1 MSDFINKLREQKIKI
16 NENVELAVFDI
27 SASYIG
33 IYLISK
39 YIFELKKPGITSAI
53 ALIPIS
59 YLSHQFFE
67 VETPLNNLING
78 KGKKDDLQQPSV
90 PIDNNLQQNY
100 QQLPS
105 QKQQPDLKNNILQS
119 TPYEPLERPDNNKI
133 LAYLNHTFMGGN
145 IGG

>member
-1 MSDFINKLREQKIKI
+1 MSDFITELRKHKIKI

-39 YIFELKKPGITSAI
+39 YVFELKKPGITSAI

-78 KGKKDDLQQPSV
+78 KTKNNDLQQPSE

-105 QKQQPDLKNNILQS
+105 RLQQPDLENNNLQMTSYEKIEKPQNIIRDGLSTIL
-119 TPYEPLERPDNNKI
+119 
-133 LAYLNHTFMGGN
+133 GN
-145 IGG
+145 

>member
-1 MSDFINKLREQKIKI
+1 MTDFINKLREHKIKI
-16 NENVELAVFDI
+16 SDTTELAVFDI

-39 YIFELKKPGITSAI
+39 YVFELKKPGITLAI

-78 KGKKDDLQQPSV
+78 KTKNNDLQQPSV
-90 PIDNNLQQNY
+90 PVDNNLQQ
-100 QQLPS
+100 
-105 QKQQPDLKNNILQS
+105 PDLENNNLQM
-119 TPYEPLERPDNNKI
+119 TPYEKMELQPNKFRDGLNKVFNLRP
-133 LAYLNHTFMGGN
+133 
-145 IGG
+145 

>member
-1 MSDFINKLREQKIKI
+1 MSDFITELRKHKIKI

-27 SASYIG
+27 SASYLG

-39 YIFELKKPGITSAI
+39 YVFELKKPGITSAI

-78 KGKKDDLQQPSV
+78 KTKNNDLQQPSV
-90 PIDNNLQQNY
+90 PVDNNLQQ
-100 QQLPS
+100 
-105 QKQQPDLKNNILQS
+105 PDLENNNLQM
-119 TPYEPLERPDNNKI
+119 TPYEKI
-133 LAYLNHTFMGGN
+133 EKPQNIIRDGLSTILGN
-145 IGG
+145 

>member
-1 MSDFINKLREQKIKI
+1 MSDFINKLREHRIKI
-16 NENVELAVFDI
+16 NENIELAVFDI

-39 YIFELKKPGITSAI
+39 YVFELKKPGITSAI

-78 KGKKDDLQQPSV
+78 KTKNNDLQQPSV
-90 PIDNNLQQNY
+90 PVDNNLQQ
-100 QQLPS
+100 
-105 QKQQPDLKNNILQS
+105 PDLENNNLQM
-119 TPYEPLERPDNNKI
+119 TPYEKMELQPNKFRDGLNKVFNLRP
-133 LAYLNHTFMGGN
+133 
-145 IGG
+145 

>member
-1 MSDFINKLREQKIKI
+1 MSDFITELRKHKIKI

-39 YIFELKKPGITSAI
+39 YVFELKKPGITSAI

-78 KGKKDDLQQPSV
+78 KTKNNDLQQPSV
-90 PIDNNLQQNY
+90 PVDNNLQQ
-100 QQLPS
+100 
-105 QKQQPDLKNNILQS
+105 PDLENNNLQM
-119 TPYEPLERPDNNKI
+119 TPYEKMEVKPSQIRDGLNKVFNLRP
-133 LAYLNHTFMGGN
+133 
-145 IGG
+145 

>member
-1 MSDFINKLREQKIKI
+1 MSDFITELRKHKIKI

-27 SASYIG
+27 SASYLG

-39 YIFELKKPGITSAI
+39 YVFELKKPGITSAI

-78 KGKKDDLQQPSV
+78 KQKDDLQQPSV
-90 PIDNNLQQNY
+90 PVDNNLQQ
-100 QQLPS
+100 
-105 QKQQPDLKNNILQS
+105 PDLENNNLQM
-119 TPYEPLERPDNNKI
+119 TPYEKI
-133 LAYLNHTFMGGN
+133 EKPQNIIRDGLSTILGN
-145 IGG
+145 

>member
-1 MSDFINKLREQKIKI
+1 MTDFINKLREHKIKI
-16 NENVELAVFDI
+16 SDTTELAVFDI

-39 YIFELKKPGITSAI
+39 YVFELKKPGITLAI

-78 KGKKDDLQQPSV
+78 KKTDDNKLEQPSV
-90 PIDNNLQQNY
+90 PADNNLQQ
-100 QQLPS
+100 
-105 QKQQPDLKNNILQS
+105 QQPDLENNNLQMTS
-119 TPYEPLERPDNNKI
+119 YEKI
-133 LAYLNHTFMGGN
+133 EVKPSPIRDGLNIIFGN
-145 IGG
+145 

>member
-1 MSDFINKLREQKIKI
+1 MSDFINKLREHKIKI
-16 NENVELAVFDI
+16 NENIELAVFDI

-39 YIFELKKPGITSAI
+39 YVFELKKPGITSAI

-78 KGKKDDLQQPSV
+78 KTKNNDLQQPSV
-90 PIDNNLQQNY
+90 PVDNNLQQ
-100 QQLPS
+100 
-105 QKQQPDLKNNILQS
+105 PDLENNNLQM
-119 TPYEPLERPDNNKI
+119 TPYEKMEVKPSQIRDGLNKVFNLRP
-133 LAYLNHTFMGGN
+133 
-145 IGG
+145 

>member
-1 MSDFINKLREQKIKI
+1 MSDFINKLREHKIKI

-27 SASYIG
+27 SASYLG

-39 YIFELKKPGITSAI
+39 YVFELKKPGITSAI

-78 KGKKDDLQQPSV
+78 KTKNNDLQQPSV

-105 QKQQPDLKNNILQS
+105 RSQQPDLENNNLQM
-119 TPYEPLERPDNNKI
+119 TPYEKI
-133 LAYLNHTFMGGN
+133 EKPQNIIRDGLSTILGN
-145 IGG
+145 

>member
-1 MSDFINKLREQKIKI
+1 MSDFITELRKHKIKI

-39 YIFELKKPGITSAI
+39 YVFELKKPGITSAI

-78 KGKKDDLQQPSV
+78 KQKDDLQQPSV

-105 QKQQPDLKNNILQS
+105 KLQQPDLQNNNLQM
-119 TPYEPLERPDNNKI
+119 TPYEKMELQPNKFRDG
-133 LAYLNHTFMGGN
+133 LQKVFGP
-145 IGG
+145 

>member
-1 MSDFINKLREQKIKI
+1 MSDFITELRKHKIKI
-16 NENVELAVFDI
+16 SDTTELAVFDI

-39 YIFELKKPGITSAI
+39 YVFELKKPGITSAI

-78 KGKKDDLQQPSV
+78 KTKNNDLQQPSV
-90 PIDNNLQQNY
+90 PVDNNLQQ
-100 QQLPS
+100 
-105 QKQQPDLKNNILQS
+105 PDLENNNLQM
-119 TPYEPLERPDNNKI
+119 TPYEKI
-133 LAYLNHTFMGGN
+133 EKPQNIIRDGLSTILGN
-145 IGG
+145 

>member
-1 MSDFINKLREQKIKI
+1 MSDFINKLRENRIKI
-16 NENVELAVFDI
+16 NENIELAVFDI
-27 SASYIG
+27 SASYLG

-39 YIFELKKPGITSAI
+39 YVFELKKPGITSAI

-78 KGKKDDLQQPSV
+78 KTKNNDLQQPSV

-105 QKQQPDLKNNILQS
+105 RSQQPDLENNNLQMTS
-119 TPYEPLERPDNNKI
+119 YEKI
-133 LAYLNHTFMGGN
+133 EKPQN
-145 IGG
+145 IIRDGLQKVFGP